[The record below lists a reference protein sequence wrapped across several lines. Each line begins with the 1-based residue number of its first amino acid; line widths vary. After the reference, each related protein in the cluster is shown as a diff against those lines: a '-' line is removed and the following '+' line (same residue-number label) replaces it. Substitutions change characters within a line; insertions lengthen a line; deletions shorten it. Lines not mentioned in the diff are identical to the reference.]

1 MILIAIIVVVG
12 LIFIVTLLKK
22 REAYVLLDEVI
33 PEGRIVSQEDGI
45 IEYQGIRYILGTHDL
60 MRRKNLIE
68 RLRLLDLEGP
78 ATVDVR
84 FDTQVIIKQG
94 AGFAAQKSV
103 PHSAQSRRK

>member
-12 LIFIVTLLKK
+12 LIFIVLVLKK
-22 REAYVLLDEVI
+22 REAYLLLDEVI
-33 PEGRIVSQEDGI
+33 PEGRIVSQEEGI
-45 IEYQGIRYILGTHDL
+45 IEYQDVRYIVGTHDL
-60 MRRKNLIE
+60 MRRKHLIE
-68 RLRLLDLEGP
+68 RLQLLDLEGP

-94 AGFAAQKSV
+94 TGFGAQKSV